1 MNAEARTGVPA
12 LRFSGVS
19 QAFLSRDGSEIRA
32 LDGIDLAIRRG
43 EFLSIVGP
51 SGCGKSTALRLVAGL
66 DKPTLGEVMVNEQ
79 PVAKQ
84 LDFVGMVFQ
93 KPTLLHW
100 LTIEQNVLLPIRVRR
115 GRVLAADR
123 EKARALL
130 DTVGLGQF
138 ASKMPGELS
147 GGMQQRAAICRALV
161 QDPDIL
167 LMDEPFGAL
176 DALTR
181 EEMCFELMR
190 IWALT
195 RKTIVFVT
203 HSIPES
209 VLLSDRVVVMS
220 PRRAVSPT
228 LVDVFAPRPR
238 QPRSMATPEFQE
250 PPPKRIPRDLWKRTA
265 LHGHRPTL

>member
-1 MNAEARTGVPA
+1 MTASVQSGLPA
-12 LRFSGVS
+12 LRFVDVS

-32 LDGIDLAIRRG
+32 LDRMNLTINRG

-66 DKPTLGEVMVNEQ
+66 DTPTLGDVLMNER

-93 KPTLLHW
+93 RPTLLHW
-100 LTIEQNVLLPIRVRR
+100 LTIEQNVLLPVKVRR
-115 GRVLAADR
+115 GRVLSADR
-123 EKARALL
+123 DKAHALL
-130 DTVGLGQF
+130 RTVGLEQF
-138 ASKMPGELS
+138 ASKMPSELS

-161 QDPDIL
+161 QNPDIL

-181 EEMCFELMR
+181 EEMCFELLR
-190 IWALT
+190 IWERT
-195 RKTIVFVT
+195 QKTIVFVT
-203 HSIPES
+203 HSIPEA

-220 PRRAVSPT
+220 ARPGRISDI
-228 LVDVFAPRPR
+228 VDIASPRPR
-238 QPRSMATPEFQE
+238 SLAAMGTPEFMAATQHIRE
-250 PPPKRIPRDLWKRTA
+250 KIYGTERTPEA
-265 LHGHRPTL
+265 HRPTL

>member
-1 MNAEARTGVPA
+1 MNAEARSGVPA
-12 LRFSGVS
+12 LRFAGVS

-32 LDGIDLAIRRG
+32 LDGIDFAIRRG

-66 DKPTLGEVMVNEQ
+66 DKPTLGDVLVNEQ
-79 PVAKQ
+79 PVARQ

-100 LTIEQNVLLPIRVRR
+100 LTIEQNVLLPIKVRR
-115 GRVLAADR
+115 GRVLSSDR
-123 EKARALL
+123 DKAQALL
-130 DTVGLGQF
+130 NTVGLGQF
-138 ASKMPGELS
+138 GSKMPGELS

-190 IWALT
+190 IWSVT

-220 PRRAVSPT
+220 PRPGRIADVVQVS
-228 LVDVFAPRPR
+228 APRPR
-238 QPRSMATPEFQE
+238 SLDSMATPEFVAATN
-250 PPPKRIPRDLWKRTA
+250 RIREKIYGNDSTSA
-265 LHGHRPTL
+265 THRPTL